1 MDIYE
6 KYKIHVIN
14 SRRYYEYNVDKK
26 LPLLDNT
33 IPYYFKYNDIEIY
46 DNRWTMMALKIVQAL
61 DAHQGMRGI
70 MIGVQ
75 IKISEWSVI
84 RSLNLRENFGLTP
97 TIFYV

>member
-1 MDIYE
+1 MA
-6 KYKIHVIN
+6 IN
-14 SRRYYEYNVDKK
+14 QKVAFFWINIISSKK
-26 LPLLDNT
+26 
-33 IPYYFKYNDIEIY
+33 
-46 DNRWTMMALKIVQAL
+46 AL
-61 DAHQGMRGI
+61 DAHQGMRGS